1 MLWEQYHTHGASMYV
16 TLCNT
21 GDYYLKPTVH
31 HLQYCAMV
39 PASEPLLHVSIHT
52 QRILYIVLISSLF
65 VLKVFHI
72 ACSYV
77 ICCFSDAST
86 FSSCNTAISL
96 LWDFYYLDIWYQAV
110 WFPSHTHTHTPLSHT
125 QTPISPLHLPDNIRV
140 LEGFKLP
147 QYRHLPDRGERH
159 PLLFR
164 LDTNSFQGYEAS
176 SVLQISRFVYFPIS
190 AFSNLGHR
198 LILSTCTVFVHFCGF
213 VLCLPPSLTH
223 SLSSPVE
230 NITGNPG
237 EGDEPE
243 SSSQRH
249 IHRTKLAHAM
259 PRWQG
264 DTDGGR
270 HHLCQI
276 CSNWAPGRQQQNC
289 HHVLFRLSTQELG
302 CVPTSTPPPPITH
315 SNSCPP
321 TTNTNVK

>member
-1 MLWEQYHTHGASMYV
+1 MHPLLAPV
-16 TLCNT
+16 TLQFPHCET
-21 GDYYLKPTVH
+21 FIIWTSD
-31 HLQYCAMV
+31 
-39 PASEPLLHVSIHT
+39 I
-52 QRILYIVLISSLF
+52 RLYD
-65 VLKVFHI
+65 FH
-72 ACSYV
+72 
-77 ICCFSDAST
+77 
-86 FSSCNTAISL
+86 
-96 LWDFYYLDIWYQAV
+96 
-110 WFPSHTHTHTPLSHT
+110 HTHTHTYTPLSHT
-125 QTPISPLHLPDNIRV
+125 QTPISPPHLPDNIRV

-147 QYRHLPDRGERH
+147 QYRHLPDSGERH

-164 LDTNSFQGYEAS
+164 LDTNSFQGYKAS
-176 SVLQISRFVYFPIS
+176 SVLQISRLVHFPIS
-190 AFSNLGHR
+190 AFSDLGHR

-213 VLCLPPSLTH
+213 VLFLPPLSLT
-223 SLSSPVE
+223 LSSPVE

-237 EGDEPE
+237 EGDEPQ